1 MDRSGFPAMNKAI
14 SNSEAN
20 SDSEADSDS
29 EANSEH
35 DPIDDGDDTIDE
47 ERAWIKADNGMLQ
60 GCIFHDHDQWREV
73 VRTGA
78 LRRMMV
84 NHVGMVENPIV
95 RIFLS
100 DAYEGLLADNP
111 ESDILE
117 HNEDYL
123 ESVGLNES
131 WTFYAD
137 MTVEIEVE

>member
-1 MDRSGFPAMNKAI
+1 MNEAI

-20 SDSEADSDS
+20 SDS

-47 ERAWIKADNGMLQ
+47 ERARVKADNDMLQ
-60 GCIFHDHDQWREV
+60 GCIFHDHNQWREN

-100 DAYEGLLADNP
+100 DTYAGPLADNP
-111 ESDILE
+111 ESNIFE

-123 ESVGLNES
+123 ERVGLDEN
-131 WTFYAD
+131 WTFYAN